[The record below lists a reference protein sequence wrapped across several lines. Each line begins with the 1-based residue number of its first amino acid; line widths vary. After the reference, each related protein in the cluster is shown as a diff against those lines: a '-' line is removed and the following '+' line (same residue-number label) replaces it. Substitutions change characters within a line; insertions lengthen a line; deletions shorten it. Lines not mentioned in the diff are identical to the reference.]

1 MAPLMSNIFKKF
13 VCCPPG
19 FERRAKT
26 TPSSGWAFPTTC
38 DAHLLP
44 MERTTTMK
52 SNTFQPFMKKY
63 CLKANIFRTHS
74 PVKTATKNWLIL
86 LRIFVFSSL
95 WSSVSTI
102 IVIML
107 RQMRTM
113 MLMSKVCLVT
123 MSKTKPWY
131 LFWRN
136 KRWHVRA
143 FWPTQIRHLEAWVL
157 RRQSFKVCL
166 FCLPHTPH
174 PIRSQVQV
182 KPIHH
187 SWLILLHCLN
197 SSPYHLS
204 WPHEDTRYFVLTHA
218 LPYICNA
225 LPACLLVSKS
235 Q

>member
-1 MAPLMSNIFKKF
+1 M
-13 VCCPPG
+13 
-19 FERRAKT
+19 
-26 TPSSGWAFPTTC
+26 C

-102 IVIML
+102 MVSML

-131 LFWRN
+131 LFCRN
-136 KRWHVRA
+136 KTWHVRA
-143 FWPTQIRHLEAWVL
+143 FWPTSIRHLEACVL
-157 RRQSFKVCL
+157 HRQGVKVCL

-174 PIRSQVQV
+174 PIRSEVL
-182 KPIHH
+182 
-187 SWLILLHCLN
+187 SNTSLLVDPTSLPQFKS
-197 SSPYHLS
+197 SSPLLAPWSHQVLCPCPCSSLHLQCPS
-204 WPHEDTRYFVLTHA
+204 TLS
-218 LPYICNA
+218 LGI
-225 LPACLLVSKS
+225 
-235 Q
+235 